1 MYWTGKKINILKYN
15 CYFCFLWTLFLSCVQ
30 ISSSCS
36 TPPAPCWLSSMAA
49 VLLQRWTAWHTA
61 TLTSQTTTSSPL
73 QVLLPLRRMSPPR
86 SCWTPVWSRSIQLVA
101 LWFALNL
108 WQRQRPARR
117 LSSSCVNLV
126 LLYQRP
132 AQISWTNSCWCLFF
146 YIIFFSTKYRQTG
159 QCN

>member
-1 MYWTGKKINILKYN
+1 
-15 CYFCFLWTLFLSCVQ
+15 
-30 ISSSCS
+30 
-36 TPPAPCWLSSMAA
+36 MAA
-49 VLLQRWTAWHTA
+49 VLLQRWTAWRTA

-73 QVLLPLRRMSPPR
+73 QVLLPLRRMSLPR
-86 SCWTPVWSRSIQLVA
+86 SCWTPVWSRSVQLVA

-132 AQISWTNSCWCLFF
+132 AQMSWTNSFKRWCLFF
-146 YIIFFSTKYRQTG
+146 YIIFFSTKYRQIG
-159 QCN
+159 QCNKFFIEMVTKVESVMEMEQGRCGKWSDRAVMLCQLGL